1 MKKPKIKQNTKVIL
15 KNVIVGLAI
24 AGATWGTLRLVG
36 VASGKN
42 DKNLK
47 QLVKV
52 NLDKDFFKEA
62 KEGTETIS
70 SITYQTFTLD
80 IKKDRKTTYEF
91 KLVVYAGASKDFSE
105 ALTLDAAGTGAYV
118 QVTNLNAALCEV
130 AGIDNTAK
138 KNEVIDSYLPVFTDA
153 TNSTDAFSKVTL
165 SAANSVYEFSSI
177 SFYGLAKDQPKA

>member
-1 MKKPKIKQNTKVIL
+1 MKKPKIKANTKAII
-15 KNVIVGLAI
+15 KNVVVGVAI

-47 QLVKV
+47 QLVNVK
-52 NLDKDFFKEA
+52 LDKDFFKEA
-62 KEGTETIS
+62 KEGTESIS

-91 KLVVYAGASKDFSE
+91 KLVVYAGASKDF
-105 ALTLDAAGTGAYV
+105 ADTLTLDPAGTSAYV
-118 QVTNLNAALCEV
+118 QVTNLNAVLCE
-130 AGIDNTAK
+130 AHGTDNTAK
-138 KNEVIDSYLPVFTDA
+138 KNEVVDTYLPTFA
-153 TNSTDAFSKVTL
+153 EETNSADAYSKVTL
-165 SAANSVYEFSSI
+165 SASGSVSVYESI